1 MEPGSSDLEAIPA
14 DPSNPNGHPNETSS
28 VNIKDLKK
36 WDIIFLVLNKM
47 IGAGIYFVPAQVLV
61 LVGSKWGAMS
71 VWVFGFAYTYVSA
84 HVHLEYA
91 ANWPYMG
98 GEFIYLTKL
107 LPRPNLVSSTAY
119 AYFFIILN
127 SSGISALIF
136 SIYCVSNGEIQ
147 TSNAS
152 DYKLFAFITVLL
164 ICSVHFRLKNVGL
177 WLNKYLAWLKF
188 ATLCSIIIILGPIGG
203 GLPRRRN
210 NPDAGFRDF
219 GQVHN
224 GHETTRTK
232 FGSVVIAMMLVLYAF
247 RGWENANYVT
257 AEIDGDPEEKT
268 KKLKSGVRLAV
279 LIVGVLYIL
288 FNTVI
293 FLVLDYETIAK
304 YNGSLSVLQG
314 LFQTIRCVRPSDGN
328 FLPGE
333 PVTTRAAA
341 ALIAI
346 SSLGSTIGATYTS
359 ARVKREIARHQ
370 LLPFSSIFAKSSDM
384 GKTQDEEGTPTGG
397 LVLDLLASG
406 GLIIAAPIHNGSSE
420 GITFLILLVT
430 YGQSISGLLL
440 GLPFWALRR
449 MVNVIDISQQ
459 GLLLPDDVSEEVVDD
474 SPAFSWKY
482 LKNTPMRY
490 FICTFLL
497 TFVNM
502 LIFIG
507 PLINKPT
514 KILTW
519 ANTSSGTPTE
529 EAIWVPRRFP
539 IQNLCFI
546 AIGCY
551 GLGVIVALCI
561 LAFATQIVFFG
572 PQGPLERH
580 PMVPDRYR
588 YPDHPGLPDPLEVM
602 QNRREQCQSP
612 KKEDPFM
619 DDANFKLDGDL
630 GYYVREKDRRWIFL
644 FDLDFGR
651 FFRVT
656 WREEIAMIKAAI
668 FCVFQRR
675 RWRNGYKRTARFWR
689 RLWAHGESA
698 LPGRTKEDLEKAKT
712 KSNMAAGSDSDAA
725 KDEGTQIHVAPVPAP
740 VSPHSGPIPL
750 DDLLITRAST
760 ASARTAA

>member
-1 MEPGSSDLEAIPA
+1 MEPGSSDPEAILAEPF
-14 DPSNPNGHPNETSS
+14 NPNGHPNETSS
-28 VNIKDLKK
+28 VKIQDLKK
-36 WDIIFLVLNKM
+36 WDIIFLVMNKM
-47 IGAGIYFVPAQVLV
+47 IGVGIYFVPAQV
-61 LVGSKWGAMS
+61 
-71 VWVFGFAYTYVSA
+71 
-84 HVHLEYA
+84 
-91 ANWPYMG
+91 
-98 GEFIYLTKL
+98 
-107 LPRPNLVSSTAY
+107 
-119 AYFFIILN
+119 
-127 SSGISALIF
+127 ALIF

-147 TSNAS
+147 ASNS
-152 DYKLFAFITVLL
+152 STYKFVAFTTVLL
-164 ICSVHFRLKNVGL
+164 IYSVHFGLRNFGL

-188 ATLCSIIIILGPIGG
+188 ATLFSTIFILAPIGG
-203 GLPRRRN
+203 ALARKWTGPMQN
-210 NPDAGFRDF
+210 SFGASTPSGYETKPDASFRDF

-224 GHETTRTK
+224 GPESTSTK
-232 FGSVVIAMMLVLYAF
+232 FGSVVIAMMLVLYTF

-268 KKLKSGVRLAV
+268 EKLKLGVRLAV
-279 LIVGVLYIL
+279 VIVGVLYLL
-288 FNTVI
+288 FNTAI

-314 LFQTIRCVRPSDGN
+314 LFQTIRCVKPSDGG

-333 PVTTRAAA
+333 LVTARASA

-346 SSLGSTIGATYTS
+346 SSLGSTIGGTYTS

-384 GKTQDEEGTPTGG
+384 GKTQDEDGTPAGG
-397 LVLDLLASG
+397 LVLDFLASV
-406 GLIIAAPIHNGSSE
+406 GLIIATPIHNGSSE

-430 YGQSISGLLL
+430 YGQSISGVLL

-449 MVNVIDISQQ
+449 MVKVISISQQ

-474 SPAFSWKY
+474 SPAFSRKY
-482 LKNTPMRY
+482 LTNTPIRY

-497 TFVNM
+497 TFMNL

-507 PLINKPT
+507 PWINKPT
-514 KILTW
+514 EILTW
-519 ANTSSGTPTE
+519 VNTSSGTPSE

-539 IQNLCFI
+539 IRNVCFI

-551 GLGVIVALCI
+551 GLGAIVSLYI

-580 PMVPDRYR
+580 PVVLDRYR
-588 YPDHPGLPDPLEVM
+588 YPDPPGLPDPLEVM
-602 QNRREQCQSP
+602 QSRQEQSQTP
-612 KKEDPFM
+612 KTENPFM
-619 DDANFKLDGDL
+619 DDANFKLDGDS
-630 GYYVREKDRRWIFL
+630 GYYVREKDRRWIIL

-668 FCVFQRR
+668 ACVIQRR
-675 RWRNGYKRTARFWR
+675 RWRNGYKRTTRFWR

-698 LPGRTKEDLEKAKT
+698 LPGRAREDLERAKT
-712 KSNMAAGSDSDAA
+712 RSNMASGTDSHAA
-725 KDEGTQIHVAPVPAP
+725 KAEGAQIHVAPVPAP
-740 VSPHSGPIPL
+740 VAPHSGPIQL

-760 ASARTAA
+760 APART

>member
-1 MEPGSSDLEAIPA
+1 MEPGSSDPEAIPA
-14 DPSNPNGHPNETSS
+14 ELPNPNGHPNETSS
-28 VNIKDLKK
+28 VNIKDLQK
-36 WDIIFLVLNKM
+36 WDIIFLVMNKM

-71 VWVFGFAYTYVSA
+71 VWVFGFVYTYISA

-107 LPRPNLVSSTAY
+107 LPRPNLVFSTAY

-152 DYKLFAFITVLL
+152 TYKLVAFITVLL
-164 ICSVHFRLKNVGL
+164 ICSVHFGLKNFGL

-203 GLPRRRN
+203 GLPMRRN

-224 GHETTRTK
+224 GHEATRTK
-232 FGSVVIAMMLVLYAF
+232 FGSVVIAMTLVLYAF

-288 FNTVI
+288 FNAVI

-314 LFQTIRCVRPSDGN
+314 LFQTIRSVKPSDGN

-341 ALIAI
+341 ALIAM

-370 LLPFSSIFAKSSDM
+370 LLPFSFIFAKSSDM
-384 GKTQDEEGTPTGG
+384 GKTQHEEGTPTGG
-397 LVLDLLASG
+397 LVLDFLASVA
-406 GLIIAAPIHNGSSE
+406 LILATPIHNGSSE

-430 YGQSISGLLL
+430 YGQSISGVLL
-440 GLPFWALRR
+440 GLPFWASRR
-449 MVNVIDISQQ
+449 MVNLIDISQQ
-459 GLLLPDDVSEEVVDD
+459 GLLLPDDVSEEVADD
-474 SPAFSWKY
+474 SPAFSRKY

-497 TFVNM
+497 TFMNL

-514 KILTW
+514 NLLTW
-519 ANTSSGTPTE
+519 ADTSSGTPTGE
-529 EAIWVPRRFP
+529 TIWIPRRFP

-551 GLGVIVALCI
+551 GLGVIVALYI

-572 PQGPLERH
+572 PQGPLEIH
-580 PMVPDRYR
+580 PTFIERYR
-588 YPDHPGLPDPLEVM
+588 YPDPPDLADPLEVM
-602 QNRREQCQSP
+602 QKRQKQIESP
-612 KKEDPFM
+612 KTEDPFM
-619 DDANFKLDGDL
+619 DDANFKLDGDS

-656 WREEIAMIKAAI
+656 RREEIAMIKAVI
-668 FCVFQRR
+668 VCVFQRR
-675 RWRNGYKRTARFWR
+675 RWGNGYKRTVRFWR

-698 LPGRTKEDLEKAKT
+698 LPGRAREALEKAKT
-712 KSNMAAGSDSDAA
+712 KSNMVSGSDSNAL

-740 VSPHSGPIPL
+740 VLPHSGSIPL
-750 DDLLITRAST
+750 DDLVIMRAS
-760 ASARTAA
+760 AAPARTAV